1 MPLARVAGRRR
12 DLSMG
17 ARHSVRRQGA
27 AAKRKMAGKLSRGPH
42 GFNVMRIAAWYHAKL
57 NEKPVE
63 KIMVAS

>member
-1 MPLARVAGRRR
+1 
-12 DLSMG
+12 MG